1 MPPRNA
7 KLRDAPPHVWQ
18 FKRRFRRNAFG
29 WRSQPAIVRIREAV
43 REIRGVARRDR
54 SLAAEGAVAFLER
67 VSRALEAV
75 DSSSGAIGTCVNSAV
90 EQLAG
95 IVASAEVDPV
105 VRSGWL
111 ERLWNAY
118 LDDQMP
124 YIESLADHWGALC
137 VSRELAGEWTD
148 RLIDDLRASM
158 RAPSRSGGYYRGTTV
173 VLSSLLQAQRYDEL
187 LGLLQ
192 LRPATLWFERKFGFA
207 ALVAQGRRAEALR
220 YAEASHD
227 PHSRDASI
235 DRACEDLLLAS
246 GLAEDAYRRYGLAA
260 GRGYGTYLARFRD
273 LAKRYPHKA
282 AADLLA
288 DLVEASPGDEGSWF
302 ATAKAA
308 GLYDEAISLA
318 RRSPSDPRTL
328 ARAARQFADENPRF
342 AFEASLT
349 ALHWISLGHGYEITI
364 ADIREAF
371 DGGLHAA
378 RLLDAIS
385 EFRDRVRAMALPA
398 RAGIGKLLETELA
411 RIERNGFI
419 GPAS

>member
-1 MPPRNA
+1 M
-7 KLRDAPPHVWQ
+7 
-18 FKRRFRRNAFG
+18 
-29 WRSQPAIVRIREAV
+29 

-67 VSRALEAV
+67 VSGALEAV

-90 EQLAG
+90 DELAG
-95 IVASAEVDPV
+95 IIASAEVDSA
-105 VRSGWL
+105 VRSAWL

-118 LDDQMP
+118 LADVMP

-137 VSRELAGEWTD
+137 VSRELAGEWAD
-148 RLIDDLRASM
+148 RFIDDLRTSM
-158 RAPSRSGGYYRGTTV
+158 RERGRNGGYYRGTTV
-173 VLSSLLQAQRYDEL
+173 ILSSLLQAERYEEL

-288 DLVEASPGDEGSWF
+288 DLVQASPGDEGSWF

-308 GLYDEAISLA
+308 GLYDEAIALA

-378 RLLDAIS
+378 RHLDAIG
-385 EFRDRVRAMALPA
+385 EFRVRVGTMALSA
-398 RAGIGKLLETELA
+398 RAGMGKMLGTELA
-411 RIERNGFI
+411 RIDQDEPVR
-419 GPAS
+419 PPS